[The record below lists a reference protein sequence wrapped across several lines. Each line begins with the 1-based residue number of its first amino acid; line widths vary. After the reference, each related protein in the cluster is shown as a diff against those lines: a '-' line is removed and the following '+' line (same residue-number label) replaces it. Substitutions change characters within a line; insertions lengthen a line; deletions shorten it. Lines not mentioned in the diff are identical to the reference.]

1 MLQVFPQLQA
11 NPSSVDGAACPPQG
25 SDPIGEPAPLPGKE
39 SPSPIPPEHGDLG
52 EGWLPRAAS
61 LHTGYIGHKP
71 RQSSAFNYHGREVAQ
86 QSETI
91 ESGSPETARSGQLT
105 AQLRDITRHLP
116 AQASTAQSP
125 PWPCAPISPWMP
137 QPAPLDQ
144 HWGKTELLGSLGT
157 PTELGCT
164 PRTPGHSPKQG
175 HSSTSTPQGK
185 PTPTPACSSAGQA
198 LLPCTPQPPGLPLN
212 PTLQTFPGLGKPLNQ
227 AVAGSMCCSLALA
240 GARGCELHH
249 LLPAGTMAGQG

>member
-1 MLQVFPQLQA
+1 M
-11 NPSSVDGAACPPQG
+11 
-25 SDPIGEPAPLPGKE
+25 PGKE

-52 EGWLPRAAS
+52 EGCLPRAAS

-105 AQLRDITRHLP
+105 VQLRDIARHLP

-125 PWPCAPISPWMP
+125 PCPHQTLPRQWVP

-144 HWGKTELLGSLGT
+144 HWGRTELLGSLGT

-164 PRTPGHSPKQG
+164 PRPPGHSPKQG
-175 HSSTSTPQGK
+175 HASTSTPQGN
-185 PTPTPACSSAGQA
+185 PPQHQA
-198 LLPCTPQPPGLPLN
+198 APL
-212 PTLQTFPGLGKPLNQ
+212 QGKPCCL
-227 AVAGSMCCSLALA
+227 APHSPLGS
-240 GARGCELHH
+240 
-249 LLPAGTMAGQG
+249 P